1 MLTVELMCL
10 KLMHV
15 IPDNL
20 FKWIGGAT
28 SSVLGMVSGQAES
41 STAKTAAAAAAGAG
55 MISNMMSPQFTKPKT
70 EPKETTPGGNDPKA
84 TEGSNTVFDDVKTE
98 PVVKGDSGQDIKD
111 FDE

>member
-41 STAKTAAAAAAGAG
+41 STAK
-55 MISNMMSPQFTKPKT
+55 PQRRQRRCW
-70 EPKETTPGGNDPKA
+70 ND
-84 TEGSNTVFDDVKTE
+84 F
-98 PVVKGDSGQDIKD
+98 
-111 FDE
+111 